1 VIRLIVSIALGIVI
15 AAGGAF
21 AAESLLNGAANGT
34 PSNAT
39 IYQYGS
45 H

>member
-1 VIRLIVSIALGIVI
+1 VIRLIVSIAIGVI
-15 AAGGAF
+15 IAVGGAF
-21 AAESLLNGAANGT
+21 AAESLLNSSANGT

-39 IYQYGS
+39 IYQYGT